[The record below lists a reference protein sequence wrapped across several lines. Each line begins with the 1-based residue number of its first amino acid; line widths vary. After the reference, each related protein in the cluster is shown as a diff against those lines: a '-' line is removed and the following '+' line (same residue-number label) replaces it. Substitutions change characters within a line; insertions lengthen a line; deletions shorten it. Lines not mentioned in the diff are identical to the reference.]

1 VKTEHQTQPGCTSTK
16 ERSKY
21 IRDHISVLMV
31 NQNDSIYLAWKLLW
45 FKVMLSCY
53 VERNISL
60 AQSQGIQY
68 SNGESSVVFH

>member
-1 VKTEHQTQPGCTSTK
+1 
-16 ERSKY
+16 
-21 IRDHISVLMV
+21 MV

-60 AQSQGIQY
+60 AQLQGIQY

>member
-1 VKTEHQTQPGCTSTK
+1 
-16 ERSKY
+16 
-21 IRDHISVLMV
+21 
-31 NQNDSIYLAWKLLW
+31 
-45 FKVMLSCY
+45 MLSCY